1 VKRPLKPLS
10 DRRLVNVSWASVVAL
25 LAIGALLAGQA
36 EIVYRKQAQRQAE
49 VQADILAASVSAAL
63 AFDDRAAMRE
73 YVEALKV
80 NRTLGAAAIYNA
92 AGQAV
97 VVFNRQ
103 GAPPPPARLEGLGS
117 HFADRHV
124 TVTRPV
130 AEKGERLGTVYLA
143 TLPERWTAVLGRHS
157 ALALLT
163 VLAFVLLGVVTTAAS
178 QLQARARLLA
188 EANARLREEMT
199 ARGKAE
205 EALRQSQKM
214 EALGQLT
221 GGIAH
226 DFNNLLQVVHGAF
239 ELIRRRPQDT
249 ARVTAWSENGM
260 AAAERGASLTRQL
273 LAFSRSQKLELQP
286 FVVADLIAEMRQ
298 LLVRTLGPD
307 IELTFHLDEDRAP
320 VMSDRT
326 QLELAVLNLAINA
339 RDAMSNGGRLT
350 ISTGMRS
357 IGEGNPLLDPGDY
370 VELSVTDTGEGM
382 APEVIERAFD
392 PFFTTKGVGKGTG
405 LGLSQVYGV
414 ARQAGGAAQIASASG
429 IGTTVTLFLMRS
441 SGDEEPAPTR
451 EEPPPILAPAVGRS
465 VLVVDDEAQVRALT
479 AESLE
484 LLGYRVLQAD
494 SGSAALAVL
503 EHETPD
509 LMLFDYAMPGMS
521 GAELAGLVRVRLP
534 DVPIVFASGHAD
546 TGAVETALGGQ
557 ATILRKPFDMETLAQ
572 TVAGLLVGGA
582 RPWRAASPSSLA
594 AHGERSGAVRADRLH
609 LPKVGLVAGSAPRT
623 LGRIP

>member
-25 LAIGALLAGQA
+25 LAIGTLLAGQA
-36 EIVYRKQAQRQAE
+36 EIGYRSQARRQAE

-63 AFDDRAAMRE
+63 AFDDREAMRE
-73 YVEALKV
+73 YLEGLRV
-80 NRTLGAAAIYNA
+80 NPAVAAAVIYNA
-92 AGQAV
+92 SGQAV
-97 VVFNRQ
+97 VVFHRQ
-103 GAPPPPARLEGLGS
+103 GLPLPPARLQGLGS
-117 HFADRHV
+117 RFADGHV

-130 AEKGERLGTVYLA
+130 AEKGERMGAVYLA
-143 TLPERWTAVLGRHS
+143 TRPEPWTTMLARHS

-163 VLAFVLLGVVTTAAS
+163 VLAFVLLGVVTAAAS

-239 ELIRRRPQDT
+239 ELIRRKPGDT
-249 ARVTAWSENGM
+249 ARVAAWSENGM

-286 FVVADLIAEMRQ
+286 FVVSDLIAEMRQ

-307 IELTFHLDEDRAP
+307 IELIFQLDEDHAP
-320 VMSDRT
+320 VVSDRT

-339 RDAMSNGGRLT
+339 RDAMPNGGRMT
-350 ISTGMRS
+350 ISTGVRS
-357 IGEGNPLLDPGDY
+357 IGEGNPLLEPGEY
-370 VELSVTDTGEGM
+370 VELSVSDTGKGM
-382 APEVIERAFD
+382 PPEVIERAFD
-392 PFFTTKGVGKGTG
+392 PFFTTKGVGEGTG

-414 ARQAGGAAQIASASG
+414 ARQAGGAAQIASAPG
-429 IGTTVTLFLMRS
+429 IGTTVTLFLRRS
-441 SGDEEPAPTR
+441 AEGAEPARTR
-451 EEPPPILAPAVGRS
+451 EDRPPILAPATGRT

-479 AESLE
+479 SESLE
-484 LLGYRVLQAD
+484 LLGYRVVQAD
-494 SGSAALAVL
+494 SGPAALAAL
-503 EHETPD
+503 ERETPD

-521 GAELAGLVRVRLP
+521 GAELAGLVRARWP

-546 TGAVETALGGQ
+546 TAAVERALGGQ

-572 TVAGLLVGGA
+572 TIAGLLGGA
-582 RPWRAASPSSLA
+582 GP
-594 AHGERSGAVRADRLH
+594 
-609 LPKVGLVAGSAPRT
+609 
-623 LGRIP
+623 

>member
-1 VKRPLKPLS
+1 MRRLFKPLS

-25 LAIGALLAGQA
+25 LAIGTLLAGRA
-36 EIVYRKQAQRQAE
+36 EITYRHQARRQAE
-49 VQADILAASVSAAL
+49 VQADMLAASVSAAL
-63 AFDDRAAMRE
+63 AFDDRAAMGE
-73 YVEALKV
+73 YVEGLGV
-80 NRTLGAAAIYNA
+80 NRAVGAAAIYNA
-92 AGQAV
+92 SGRPV
-97 VVFNRQ
+97 VVFQRR
-103 GAPPPPARLEGLGS
+103 GARPPPARLERLGS
-117 HFADRHV
+117 RFADGRV

-130 AEKGERLGTVYLA
+130 AEKGERMGAVYLA
-143 TLPERWTAVLGRHS
+143 TLPEPWMAVLGRHS

-163 VLAFVLLGVVTTAAS
+163 VLAFVLLGVVSAAAS

-188 EANARLREEMT
+188 EANARLRDEMS

-239 ELIRRRPQDT
+239 ELIRRRPDDT
-249 ARVTAWSENGM
+249 ARVAAWSENGM

-286 FVVADLIAEMRQ
+286 FVVADLIADMRQ

-307 IELTFHLDEDRAP
+307 IELTFHLDENRAP

-339 RDAMSNGGRLT
+339 RDAMPNGGRLI
-350 ISTGMRS
+350 ISTSGRS
-357 IGEGNPLLDPGDY
+357 IGQGNPLLDPGEY

-382 APEVIERAFD
+382 TPEVIERAFD
-392 PFFTTKGVGKGTG
+392 PFFTTKGVGEGTG

-414 ARQAGGAAQIASASG
+414 ARQAGGAAQIASAPG

-441 SGDEEPAPTR
+441 ADDAEPARAR
-451 EEPPPILAPAVGRS
+451 EDRPPILAPAAGRT

-479 AESLE
+479 GETLE

-494 SGSAALAVL
+494 SGPAAMALL
-503 EHETPD
+503 ERETPD
-509 LMLFDYAMPGMS
+509 LMLFDYAMPGMN
-521 GAELAGLVRVRLP
+521 GAELAGLVRARWP

-546 TGAVETALGGQ
+546 TAAVETALGGQ

-572 TVAGLLVGGA
+572 TIAGLLGGA
-582 RPWRAASPSSLA
+582 
-594 AHGERSGAVRADRLH
+594 
-609 LPKVGLVAGSAPRT
+609 AP
-623 LGRIP
+623 